1 MRLFRRKTE
10 RPPAAACLVSL
21 SPLQPTENIG
31 NPSGTTTTTTT
42 VGKSQSNDSIFK
54 SSGAKRPESLL
65 LKGTKNN
72 KTVALDGSPKSP
84 VKKGISLS
92 QFSSL
97 SLSISCQLVMTF
109 STLLSFLSHI
119 SPSYL

>member
-21 SPLQPTENIG
+21 SPLQASENIG
-31 NPSGTTTTTTT
+31 NPSSTTTAT
-42 VGKSQSNDSIFK
+42 VGKSLSNDSIFK

-72 KTVALDGSPKSP
+72 KTATVDGSPKSP
-84 VKKGISLS
+84 VKKGIILS

-97 SLSISCQLVMTF
+97 SLSISCQTSDDF
-109 STLLSFLSHI
+109 FYSF
-119 SPSYL
+119 